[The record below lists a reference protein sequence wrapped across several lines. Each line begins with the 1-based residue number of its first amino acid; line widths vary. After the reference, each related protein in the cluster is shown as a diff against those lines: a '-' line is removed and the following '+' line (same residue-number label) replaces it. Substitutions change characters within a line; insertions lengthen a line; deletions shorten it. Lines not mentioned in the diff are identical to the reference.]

1 MRSLPYSERDEV
13 KRSEFH
19 ENQQEIATKLGFFLQ
34 IKINSSESASDLFNY
49 DWRNCSAE
57 S

>member
-13 KRSEFH
+13 KRSELN
-19 ENQQEIATKLGFFLQ
+19 EKEIATKLGFFGQ
-34 IKINSSESASDLFNY
+34 IKRNSSESASDLWNF
-49 DWRNCSAE
+49 DWINCSAE